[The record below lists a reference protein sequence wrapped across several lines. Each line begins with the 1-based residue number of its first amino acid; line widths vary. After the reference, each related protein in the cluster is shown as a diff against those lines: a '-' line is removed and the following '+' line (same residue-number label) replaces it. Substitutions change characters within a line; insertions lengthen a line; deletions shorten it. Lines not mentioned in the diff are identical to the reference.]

1 MKLIDTH
8 CHINTII
15 KKNFDTPLPDNFI
28 ELAQPIIQQAHSAG
42 VTKIIN
48 VGTSLP
54 ESLNCVQLAKA
65 FSNCYATLGIHPNDV
80 KSGWQE
86 ELETFKKLLE
96 DSSNKIVGIGEIGLD
111 YHYPD
116 FNKNLQYDA
125 FKGQIELALE
135 YNLPIVIHTRDAQQ
149 EVLDVLEQYKGNKLR
164 GIIHCFSEDQAFA
177 DRAIALNFVLGI
189 GGTLT
194 YPKNESLRTIFKS
207 VCLESIVLETDAPFL
222 PPQAIRGKQNSPAQ
236 IKTIAEFLAALRN
249 QPITAIAEQTTKN
262 AEKLF
267 GI

>member
-8 CHINTII
+8 CHINTMI

-28 ELAQPIIQQAHSAG
+28 ELAQPIIKQAYNAS

-54 ESLNCVQLAKA
+54 ESLNCIALAKA
-65 FSNCYATLGIHPNDV
+65 FESCYATIGIHPNDV
-80 KSGWQE
+80 KNNWKKE
-86 ELETFKKLLE
+86 VAIFKKLLQNSE
-96 DSSNKIVGIGEIGLD
+96 NKIVGIGEIGID
-111 YHYPD
+111 YHYPNFD
-116 FNKNLQYDA
+116 KILQYDA
-125 FKGQIELALE
+125 FKAQIELALE
-135 YNLPIVIHTRDAQQ
+135 HDLPIVIHTRDAQQ
-149 EVLDVLEQYKGNKLR
+149 EVLNILEQYKSNSLR

-194 YPKNESLRTIFKS
+194 YPKNKILRTLFGSIA
-207 VCLESIVLETDAPFL
+207 LESIVLETDAPFL
-222 PPQAIRGKQNSPAQ
+222 PPQIIRGQQNNPAQ
-236 IKTIAEFLAALRN
+236 IKTIAQFLADLRN
-249 QPITAIAEQTTKN
+249 DSFETIATKTTKTAEQ
-262 AEKLF
+262 LF

>member
-1 MKLIDTH
+1 MQLIDTH
-8 CHINTII
+8 CHINTMI
-15 KKNFDTPLPDNFI
+15 KKTFDTPLPKDFI
-28 ELAQPIIQQAHSAG
+28 DLAEPIINQANTAG

-54 ESLNCVQLAKA
+54 ESLNCIALAKA
-65 FSNCYATLGIHPNDV
+65 FTNCYATIGIHPNDV
-80 KSGWQE
+80 KSNWHE
-86 ELETFKKLLE
+86 ELITFKKLLE
-96 DSSNKIVGIGEIGLD
+96 DCSNNIVGIGEIGLD

-116 FNKNLQYDA
+116 FDKQLQYSA
-125 FKGQIELALE
+125 FKAQIELALQH
-135 YNLPIVIHTRDAQQ
+135 NLPIVIHTRDAQQ
-149 EVLDVLEQYKGNKLR
+149 EVLDVLEQYKNDNLR

-194 YPKNESLRTIFKS
+194 YPKNEFLRTLFKS
-207 VCLESIVLETDAPFL
+207 ISLEHIVLETDAPFL
-222 PPQAIRGKQNSPAQ
+222 PPQIIRGKQNSPAQ

-249 QPITAIAEQTTKN
+249 QPVATIAQQTTQN

-267 GI
+267 KI

>member
-1 MKLIDTH
+1 MQLIDTH

-28 ELAQPIIQQAHSAG
+28 ELAEPIIQQAHSAG

-54 ESLNCVQLAKA
+54 ESLNCIQLAKA
-65 FSNCYATLGIHPNDV
+65 FIRCYATIGIHPNDV
-80 KSGWQE
+80 KSNWHE
-86 ELETFKKLLE
+86 ELIMLKKLLQ

-111 YHYPD
+111 YHYPNFD
-116 FNKNLQYDA
+116 KQLQYAA
-125 FKGQIELALE
+125 FKAQIELALE
-135 YNLPIVIHTRDAQQ
+135 HNLPIIIHTRDAQQ

-177 DRAIALNFVLGI
+177 DRAIGLNFVLGI

-194 YPKNESLRTIFKS
+194 YPKNESLRTLFKS
-207 VCLESIVLETDAPFL
+207 VSLESIVLETDAPFL
-222 PPQAIRGKQNSPAQ
+222 PPQVIRGKPNNPAQ
-236 IKTIAEFLAALRN
+236 IKTIAEFLAGLRN
-249 QPITAIAEQTTKN
+249 ESITTIAKQTTQN

>member
-1 MKLIDTH
+1 MQLIDTH

-28 ELAQPIIQQAHSAG
+28 ELAEPIIQQAHSAG

-48 VGTSLP
+48 VGTSLL
-54 ESLNCVQLAKA
+54 ESLNCIQLAKA
-65 FSNCYATLGIHPNDV
+65 FIHCYATIGIHPNDV
-80 KSGWQE
+80 KSNWHE
-86 ELETFKKLLE
+86 ELITLKKLLQ

-111 YHYPD
+111 YHYPNFD
-116 FNKNLQYDA
+116 KQLQYAA

-135 YNLPIVIHTRDAQQ
+135 HNLPIIIHTRDAQQ
-149 EVLDVLEQYKGNKLR
+149 EVLDVLEQYKSNKLR

-194 YPKNESLRTIFKS
+194 YPKNESLRTLFKS

-222 PPQAIRGKQNSPAQ
+222 PPQAIRGKPNTPAQ
-236 IKTIAEFLAALRN
+236 IKTIAEFLAGLRN
-249 QPITAIAEQTTKN
+249 ESITIIAKQTTQN